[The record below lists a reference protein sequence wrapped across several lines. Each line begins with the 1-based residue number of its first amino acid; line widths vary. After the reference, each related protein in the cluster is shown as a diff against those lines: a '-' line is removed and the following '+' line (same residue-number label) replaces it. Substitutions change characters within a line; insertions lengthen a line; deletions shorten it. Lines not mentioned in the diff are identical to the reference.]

1 MSKITL
7 YALAAGRGQ
16 DLAKLEDLDLP
27 PEVVRDTLESLQG
40 DLEVKTQN
48 TIAFARHLEKVAE
61 SIKEAEADMAKRRK
75 AIENRAVDLRKY
87 ILECMQKNGIQKIDC
102 PWFSVSIAKNPAAV
116 LVEDERQIPAEFFVT
131 PAPQLDKKAVS
142 EALKEGKDVPGAK
155 LTQGY
160 RLNVR

>member
-7 YALAAGRGQ
+7 YALAAERGQ

-27 PEVVRDTLESLQG
+27 PDVVRDTLESLQG
-40 DLEVKTQN
+40 DLEAKTQN

-75 AIENRAVDLRKY
+75 AIENRAVDLRQY